1 MRTVIYDIET
11 MRNFFSYTDIEE
23 DSETPVVFTISPWNN
38 DAEKLVEYLDQPMTM
53 VGFNNVGFDAV
64 VLDHI
69 VDNLDRYKEMPG
81 HNVAYSIY
89 IFVQQFITKEDNE
102 KPRTKMKNQLDL
114 YLINHYNNKARRTS
128 LKSLQ
133 VAMGWYNVQEMPIS
147 HEEEITEDQV
157 ESVLSYNLNDVLSTR
172 KFYFLCSEKIEFR
185 RAFSKMYKANFLN
198 RPDVSIG
205 EEIFLRYIKAASGLD
220 KKDLKERVRYDVAVY
235 LEDCVIPYI
244 KFQNKEFKYL
254 LDSIKRTV
262 VTEDTKFKHTVIFKG
277 FHFHYGV
284 GGIHGCI
291 PAGKYEADDEHEI
304 IDFDVKSYYPNIAI
318 TNNFHPKHIPQEVFI
333 NTYKRIFDDR
343 VEAQKAG
350 DDVVQAGLK
359 LALNGI
365 FGKTGESTSAFF
377 DRYYFYRITV
387 NGQLLLTMLAE
398 AYMTNVKNVQLLQIN
413 TDGLTVRVHKSSIA
427 RIEEIN
433 QRFMKLT
440 GLILEDSK
448 YKQMVIRDVNNYLAE
463 SIEGKVK
470 KKGIFETEKD
480 WHKDNS
486 YLIVPKALEKYFVS
500 KIPIKNTIFDA
511 RNIYDFFGRYKATR
525 GWHAEVHTVEE
536 GKKVIKNLGKVM
548 RFLPTT
554 TGDSVFK
561 QNVDGRLNSLLA
573 GGFARECNYF
583 EEKENWEDYQI
594 DYHFFGIECKKIID
608 EIEPQQL
615 TLF

>member
-1 MRTVIYDIET
+1 MTTVIYDIET
-11 MRNFFSYTDIEE
+11 MKNFFSYTDIEE
-23 DSETPVVFTISPWNN
+23 DSETPTIFTISPWNN
-38 DAEKLVEYLDQPMTM
+38 DVDKLVDYLQQPMMM
-53 VGFNNVGFDAV
+53 VGFNNIGFDAV
-64 VLDHI
+64 VLEHI
-69 VDNLDRYKEMPG
+69 VENRERYSSMPG

-89 IFVQQFITKEDNE
+89 IFVQQFITKDDKD
-102 KPRTKMKNQLDL
+102 KPRSRSKNQLDL

-133 VAMGWYNVQEMPIS
+133 VSMGWHNVQEMPI
-147 HEEEITEDQV
+147 HHDTEITEDQV
-157 ESVLSYNLNDVLSTR
+157 QDVLDYNLNDVLSTR
-172 KFYFLCSEKIEFR
+172 KFYFLNAEKIEFR
-185 RAFSKMYKANFLN
+185 RAFSKLYKANFMN

-205 EEIFLRYIKAASGLD
+205 EEIFLRYIKESSGLD
-220 KKDLKERVRYDVAVY
+220 KKALKERVKYDTAVY

-244 KFQNKEFKYL
+244 RYQNFEFQEL
-254 LDSIKRTV
+254 LSSIKRTV
-262 VTEDTKFKHTVIFKG
+262 VTEETKFKHTVVFKG
-277 FHFHYGV
+277 FHFHFGV
-284 GGIHGCI
+284 GGIHGCTS
-291 PAGKYEADDEHEI
+291 PGKYEENDEYEI

-333 NTYKRIFDDR
+333 NTYKKIFDDR
-343 VEAQKAG
+343 VEAQQAG

-377 DRYYFYRITV
+377 DRYYFYKITV

-398 AYMTNVKNVQLLQIN
+398 TYMTNVQNLQLLQIN
-413 TDGLTVRVHKSSIA
+413 TDGLTIRIHKDSIERVL
-427 RIEEIN
+427 EIN
-433 QRFMKLT
+433 RRFMKMT

-448 YKQMVIRDVNNYLAE
+448 YKLMIIRDVNNYLAV
-463 SIEGKVK
+463 STNGKVK

-486 YLIVPKALEKYFVS
+486 YLIVPKAVENYFVS
-500 KIPIKNTIFDA
+500 RIPIKNTIFES

-525 GWHAEVHTVEE
+525 GWHAEVHTVQE
-536 GKKVIKNLGKVM
+536 GNKVIRNLGKVM

-554 TGDSVFK
+554 TGDSVYK
-561 QNVDGRLNSLLA
+561 QNADGRLNSLLA
-573 GGFARECNYF
+573 GGFAQECNYF
-583 EEKENWEDYQI
+583 EEKESWEDYQI
-594 DYHFFGIECKKIID
+594 DYNFFAYECKKIID